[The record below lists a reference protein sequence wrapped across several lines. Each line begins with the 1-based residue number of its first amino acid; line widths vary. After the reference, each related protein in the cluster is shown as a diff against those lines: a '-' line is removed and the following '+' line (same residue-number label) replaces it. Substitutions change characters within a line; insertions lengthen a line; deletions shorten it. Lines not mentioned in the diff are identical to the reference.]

1 MTRGR
6 QRRKLRQQAQA
17 LAQKEAAAAVQ
28 QAGQGPLGLLVDP
41 HRMAG
46 YIRMVQQAVSHDW
59 PVTPDRKEVIVGR
72 MLKIVKRSGNK
83 DSSDKEND
91 QGIRAAGVLVRAD
104 TANITRNRPT
114 SNPVLPPPVNVNV
127 GVSTPG
133 PVLFYL
139 PDNGR
144 DPSASASQPVSPEHH
159 SE

>member
-6 QRRKLRQQAQA
+6 QRKKLRQQAEA
-17 LAQKEAAAAVQ
+17 LARKEAAAAAL
-28 QAGQGPLGLLVDP
+28 QAGQGPLGVLAEP
-41 HRMAG
+41 HRMASDL
-46 YIRMVQQAVSHDW
+46 RLVQQAISHDW

-83 DSSDKEND
+83 DSSDKDND

-104 TANITRNRPT
+104 TANIARNRPVG
-114 SNPVLPPPVNVNV
+114 NQPLPTPVNVNV

-144 DPSASASQPVSPEHH
+144 DASTAAPAQPHEHPSE
-159 SE
+159 